1 MKRDLDEE
9 GENDNATDS
18 TQSFLQ
24 QLPPPPYPDSPSA
37 AFAAAVAGAAN
48 LKKRRLGD
56 HCVTDSPSSSSSVSQ
71 QIAGAEAGGRG
82 LPSSSS
88 LSPSSSLSTSSASS
102 RAPLADLSLP
112 QLAVADAAAR
122 NTTLARD
129 ALAAWEKALELPDG
143 VADASFRLL
152 QPVVVA
158 ASSANNINLGL
169 RVMQEWAAAAI
180 WTSLRLARIDH
191 GYSRFQIMAFLAPGL
206 LKSGAAAAET
216 MKITTLSPLMRT
228 IRDFITTLSH
238 IDTQKNLI
246 DESHARQL
254 FADICVAQISY
265 QTLVDQYEMYTQV
278 YHALI
283 SQPPAEV
290 GQATDDDHIHRYGWM
305 FFLLGADEFF
315 SKDTDSHKAWQ
326 NDHIKTWCLYT
337 VLFVGLQLPAH
348 RRRDVRDARSSVP
361 VYWMLCRTAVPETG
375 DWILHFKPLCSL
387 LCQKYERDPAQFAQF
402 ETFSIDTLIENLR
415 ANKAQP
421 SFQFIDT
428 PVMISPDCPWRLYQG
443 ALELLLY
450 SNTED
455 LRRKLERVFDEK
467 YEFDPLLLRHVARP
481 IATPR
486 RFCRTPGTSVRKTTA
501 SRSLRLDLEK
511 ACVYSH
517 AMTATPLMAR
527 SGTHNGGGGL
537 RTAPEFAVHQK
548 LFEERL
554 STTFVEPAWLLTSEL
569 FSDLPPQVA
578 SLIIDHANGICDRF
592 LTKLCANYPQFRE
605 RQSLG
610 TRLFYCLIYHVT
622 VRNPIRH
629 TPAYARLLKDKHFV
643 RSMVFIAFEI
653 IRHTWQLGNNAT
665 TGDLI
670 RYLSPSFTTLA
681 MMLDIVSSTTIWFS
695 DWIKKPI
702 VELQERTLESQIW
715 SEPAFYRMLGIAAA
729 GASGGA
735 ELPGGAAEVLELYGS
750 LRATTATTTTTT
762 TTGMA
767 GQQPASLA
775 ISGIHQLRNQ
785 ISKMINGRLAQLCT
799 DLPPPHNTTQ
809 QPPQLY
815 DRAESFVLTVL
826 QYEHQN
832 HLISN
837 RHVDLLLICCL
848 YAAAIVERQP
858 MTFKVI
864 MEGYRKQPQFVVKTL
879 TQVYMGPNQKT
890 DLTVFYNKI
899 FLPTMR
905 KHITSSTETP
915 QRVPP
920 LPPAPQQQQRPPP
933 SSLLS
938 RPPPPPPPPPP
949 ANTTGNIPPAS
960 TSSSSSIQPPPHPH
974 PHMIIVPGQMTPRTR
989 RLVALDTPLT
999 PRTMS
1004 PGSSPSAASRRL
1016 FSSAGGG
1023 GGGGGVGLPP
1033 RMPTLRK

>member
-9 GENDNATDS
+9 GENNATDN

-24 QLPPPPYPDSPSA
+24 QLPPPYPDSPSA
-37 AFAAAVAGAAN
+37 AAAVGGGAAN

-56 HCVTDSPSSSSSVSQ
+56 HCVTPSSPFAEQ
-71 QIAGAEAGGRG
+71 QVAGAEAGGRG

-88 LSPSSSLSTSSASS
+88 PSSSSSSSSAGS

-112 QLAVADAAAR
+112 QLTVADAAAR

-158 ASSANNINLGL
+158 ASSNANNNNLAL
-169 RVMQEWAAAAI
+169 RVMHEWAAAAI

-206 LKSGAAAAET
+206 LKSGVGAGGGGGGAAAET

-228 IRDFITTLSH
+228 IRDFITTLNH

-254 FADICVAQISY
+254 FADICIAQTSY

-348 RRRDVRDARSSVP
+348 RRRDVRD

-387 LCQKYERDPAQFAQF
+387 LCQRYERDPAQFAQF

-421 SFQFIDT
+421 WFQFTDT

-443 ALELLLY
+443 SLELLLY

-527 SGTHNGGGGL
+527 SGTHNGGGGP

-622 VRNPIRH
+622 VRSPIRH

-735 ELPGGAAEVLELYGS
+735 ELPGGAAEFEGNDNDNDDDDDNYNDDRDGW
-750 LRATTATTTTTT
+750 TTA
-762 TTGMA
+762 GV
-767 GQQPASLA
+767 
-775 ISGIHQLRNQ
+775 QLRNQ

-799 DLPPPHNTTQ
+799 DLPPPHNSTQ

-815 DRAESFVLTVL
+815 DRAECFVLTVL
-826 QYEHQN
+826 QHEHQN

-890 DLTVFYNKI
+890 DLTVFYNKV

-915 QRVPP
+915 QRVP
-920 LPPAPQQQQRPPP
+920 LPHQQHRPPP
-933 SSLLS
+933 SSFLS
-938 RPPPPPPPPPP
+938 RPLPPPPPP
-949 ANTTGNIPPAS
+949 ANTTSNIPPAS
-960 TSSSSSIQPPPHPH
+960 TSSSLSIPPPPPPPHAH
-974 PHMIIVPGQMTPRTR
+974 PHMMIVPGQMTPRTR

-1023 GGGGGVGLPP
+1023 GGGGAGGGVGLPP